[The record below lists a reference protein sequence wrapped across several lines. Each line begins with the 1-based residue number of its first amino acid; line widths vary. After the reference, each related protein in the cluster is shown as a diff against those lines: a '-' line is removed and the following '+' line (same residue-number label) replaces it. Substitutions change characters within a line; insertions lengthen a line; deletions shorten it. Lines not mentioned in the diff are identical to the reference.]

1 MSVTDSEEIRSVT
14 PSEDLNSPV
23 LEVKC
28 GQLVAR
34 LHMDK
39 FVCPGI
45 HQQCIELN
53 GELISPKEFTIRAN
67 KDKQKDW
74 KGSIR
79 IGKSNMR
86 ALMEMKTLDFY
97 NHEAYCSAKCQ
108 SRNYITAKNFS
119 NDVSQNQETYH
130 GASTSNGFDITEPVN
145 CSPTVVSSA
154 LQQFVAQTVN
164 SPSAL
169 ASLGLMA
176 KDSLMLSSFLNAN
189 VRPTEKAIKLEDTPE
204 RGGCVSTT
212 AITKAMQN
220 NPVKFWSLMS
230 DLGILDDILEMITNS
245 VEQTRRLINVNP
257 AQRDLAFS
265 VAERLTRMARALE
278 LEDTI
283 GNRIQAERLQ
293 CAIETNFLNSELQEL
308 QRKTEESR
316 RKFEEVRKKGT
327 RFEELLADAI
337 APAKRKRAT
346 TANEESAAATSA

>member
-1 MSVTDSEEIRSVT
+1 
-14 PSEDLNSPV
+14 
-23 LEVKC
+23 
-28 GQLVAR
+28 
-34 LHMDK
+34 MDK

-97 NHEAYCSAKCQ
+97 NHDAYCSAKCQ
-108 SRNYITAKNFS
+108 SRNYITSKSFAA
-119 NDVSQNQETYH
+119 DLVMNQEVYH
-130 GASTSNGFDITEPVN
+130 GASTSNGFDSRESIN
-145 CSPTVVSSA
+145 CSPTIVSNA

-169 ASLGLMA
+169 ASLSLMA
-176 KDSLMLSSFLNAN
+176 KDPLMLSSLLNTN
-189 VRPTEKAIKLEDTPE
+189 VRPADKKVKIEDGAD
-204 RGGCVSTT
+204 RGCVSSNT
-212 AITKAMQN
+212 IGKVMQN

-230 DLGILDDILEMITNS
+230 DLGILDDILEMIANS
-245 VEQTRRLINVNP
+245 VEQTRRLVNINP

-265 VAERLTRMARALE
+265 VAERLTRVARALD

-293 CAIETNFLNSELQEL
+293 CAIETNFLNSELQAEL

-316 RKFEEVRKKGT
+316 RKFEEARQKAA
-327 RFEELLADAI
+327 RFDELLTDVV
-337 APAKRKRAT
+337 APPKRKR
-346 TANEESAAATSA
+346 TAAVAEESSAAS

>member
-1 MSVTDSEEIRSVT
+1 MSVADSEEVRSGT
-14 PSEDLNSPV
+14 PSEDLNSPI

-97 NHEAYCSAKCQ
+97 NHDAYCSAKCQ
-108 SRNYITAKNFS
+108 SRNYITSKSFAA
-119 NDVSQNQETYH
+119 DLVMNQEVYH
-130 GASTSNGFDITEPVN
+130 GASTSNGFDVRESVN

-169 ASLGLMA
+169 ASLSLMA
-176 KDSLMLSSFLNAN
+176 KDPLVLSSFLNAN
-189 VRPTEKAIKLEDTPE
+189 VRSTEKQVKLEDGQD
-204 RGGCVSTT
+204 RGCISATRV
-212 AITKAMQN
+212 AKAMQN
-220 NPVKFWSLMS
+220 NPVRFWSLMS

-245 VEQTRRLINVNP
+245 VEQMRRMINVNP
-257 AQRDLAFS
+257 SQRDL
-265 VAERLTRMARALE
+265 VAERLTRIARALD

-293 CAIETNFLNSELQEL
+293 CAIETNFLSSELQEL

-316 RKFEEVRKKGT
+316 RKFEEARQKAA
-327 RFEELLADAI
+327 RFDELLTDAV
-337 APAKRKRAT
+337 APAKRKRAA
-346 TANEESAAATSA
+346 TAEESSTATSV